1 MQLHFNQKTGM
12 VASRGSEKNDATCI
26 LPVKGSK
33 FNPSF
38 GDPKLAKKQKKAEAK
53 ASKPKN

>member
-1 MQLHFNQKTGM
+1 M

-38 GDPKLAKKQKKAEAK
+38 GDPKLAKKQKKQKKAEEKAK
-53 ASKPKN
+53 ASKN

>member
-1 MQLHFNQKTGM
+1 M

-38 GDPKLAKKQKKAEAK
+38 RDPKLAKKQKKKKKEEAK
-53 ASKPKN
+53 ASRSKE